1 MSQFEQLQSDAAP
14 NSDSSARILSPELKK
29 QFETLRN
36 LLQRALW
43 LAERCADIEATQIL
57 RTRLTNLQ
65 AAALL
70 VIVGEVKAGKSSF
83 INALLRE
90 DVCEVAPG
98 PCTVRIQELIYGNE
112 RRIETLGDSWQ
123 RIALPKEVLREI
135 TMVDTPGTNS
145 IVKDHQTITENYIPQ
160 SDLVV
165 FVFSAVNPH
174 TKSAWELLT
183 LIKKEWHRKVVFVL
197 QQSDRAS
204 QKELT
209 ENLEHVRQYAW
220 ERQVE
225 NPHVFIL
232 SAKREMEGIP
242 ENAFAEF
249 RHFLPTTIACGE
261 AWQTKVEQSYQRI
274 RSVMA

>member
-1 MSQFEQLQSDAAP
+1 MSQFEQLQSEPGAE
-14 NSDSSARILSPELKK
+14 SRDSAARILSPELKK

-43 LAERCADIEATQIL
+43 LAERSADIEATQIL

-65 AAALL
+65 SAALL

-98 PCTVRIQELIYGNE
+98 PCTVRIQELVYGME

-145 IVKDHQTITENYIPQ
+145 IVKDHQTITEHHIPQ

-165 FVFSAVNPH
+165 IVFSAVNPH

-197 QQSDRAS
+197 QQADRAS
-204 QKELT
+204 HRELT
-209 ENLEHVRQYAW
+209 TNLEHVKQYARD
-220 ERQVE
+220 RQVE
-225 NPHVFIL
+225 NPIVFTL
-232 SAKREMEGIP
+232 SATREIEIMP
-242 ENAFAEF
+242 E
-249 RHFLPTTIACGE
+249 R
-261 AWQTKVEQSYQRI
+261 
-274 RSVMA
+274 